1 MLPQLPIE
9 LLLQIAGYFQYT
21 RPIGKND
28 GFSTREDAT
37 SKEIT
42 TAAATCSKY
51 HQNLRPLVN
60 LALTCKRLTPVAQEV
75 LFRHVC
81 LPHPHLATGHRT
93 KPLISFLRT
102 LVQRPDLARL
112 VERLAVW
119 LFKDTPIDVP
129 KAVRSCACGKCLSS
143 LRAIVERMHPQ
154 RGPALSQWMQDL
166 EHPKEAWICALLIAS
181 LPKLKALELYANTM
195 PVRKTQAVRRYPQY
209 EPREKEPTNDDGNVV
224 EIRRL
229 ASALALT
236 QVEDLTL
243 STGLNGLHVAK
254 LPSLK
259 TLIVDFSKTNPFVRV
274 TNGCFVNV
282 TTLKI
287 QCLETD
293 RPGPGYATKANWLLS
308 SLPNLRTV
316 EFTCSEAT
324 ALCSIPLN
332 VEKINIR
339 LELDST
345 GPISDHKRRL
355 ITGSLIWSLPFIDKV
370 PSGSK
375 LRSIEMYW
383 PKELSPIRFPDAPH
397 DLVTWTGVKVIIWQE
412 GKIIKV
418 YG

>member
-1 MLPQLPIE
+1 
-9 LLLQIAGYFQYT
+9 
-21 RPIGKND
+21 
-28 GFSTREDAT
+28 
-37 SKEIT
+37 
-42 TAAATCSKY
+42 
-51 HQNLRPLVN
+51 
-60 LALTCKRLTPVAQEV
+60 
-75 LFRHVC
+75 
-81 LPHPHLATGHRT
+81 
-93 KPLISFLRT
+93 
-102 LVQRPDLARL
+102 
-112 VERLAVW
+112 VW
-119 LFKDTPIDVP
+119 FFKDTPIDVP
-129 KAVRSCACGKCLSS
+129 KAVRSCACRKCLSS
-143 LRAIVERMHPQ
+143 LRAIVERMHPH
-154 RGPALSQWMQDL
+154 RGSALSQWMPSAIVSQWMQDL

-195 PVRKTQAVRRYPQY
+195 PIRKTQAVRRYPQY
-209 EPREKEPTNDDGNVV
+209 EPQKEEPTNDDGNVV

-259 TLIVDFSKTNPFVRV
+259 TLVVDFSKTNPFVRV
-274 TNGCFVNV
+274 TKGCFVNV
-282 TTLKI
+282 TILKI

-316 EFTCSEAT
+316 EFTCSEAA

-345 GPISDHKRRL
+345 GPISDPKRRS
-355 ITGSLIWSLPFIDKV
+355 ITGSLIWSLPFIGKV
-370 PSGSK
+370 PSCSK
-375 LRSIEMYW
+375 LRSIEIYW
-383 PKELSPIRFPDAPH
+383 PEELSHNPFPDAPH
-397 DLVTWTGVKVIIWQE
+397 DLVTWTGVKLMIWQE
-412 GKIIKV
+412 GKIIKT